1 MNDLSEIL
9 SNSNMDT
16 SSMTAII
23 EEELIEEELIEEDTN
38 LSSVLPSGPVSNMKI
53 VDNMIVLS
61 PMSEITLRVS
71 DQLVLND
78 NDVSTPTTAKAR
90 SRFDG
95 EL

>member
-16 SSMTAII
+16 SSMTAI
-23 EEELIEEELIEEDTN
+23 IEEELIEEDTN